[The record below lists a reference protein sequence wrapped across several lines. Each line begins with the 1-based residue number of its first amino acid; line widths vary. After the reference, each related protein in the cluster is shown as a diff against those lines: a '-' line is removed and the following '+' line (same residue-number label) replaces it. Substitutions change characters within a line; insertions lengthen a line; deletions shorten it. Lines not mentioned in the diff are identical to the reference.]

1 MSNMKHIT
9 AGDQVVVVRNGFSYA
24 LATVEKVTKTQ
35 IITVDGGRYRRSD
48 GLLAGSEG
56 ANAIYIRAA
65 IDEDIVRLTYN

>member
-1 MSNMKHIT
+1 MPNMQHIT
-9 AGDQVVVVRNGFSYA
+9 AGDQVVVVRYGFSYA
-24 LATVEKVTKTQ
+24 LATVKQVTKYQ

-65 IDEDIVRLTYN
+65 LDEDLVRLTYN